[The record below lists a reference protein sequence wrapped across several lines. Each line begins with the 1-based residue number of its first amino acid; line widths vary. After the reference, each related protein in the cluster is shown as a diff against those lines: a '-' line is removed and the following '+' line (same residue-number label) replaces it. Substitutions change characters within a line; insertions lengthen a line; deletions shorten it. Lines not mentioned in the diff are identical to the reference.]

1 MPGGVARGGMLN
13 FRIDRRIIEGVCD
26 ERIKLRRSWFA
37 VIENEYGRS
46 KERGLTSEEK
56 IPSKA
61 KKFKE
66 REYYSAC

>member
-1 MPGGVARGGMLN
+1 
-13 FRIDRRIIEGVCD
+13 VCN
-26 ERIKLRRSWFA
+26 ERIKLRRSRFA